1 MVSIYFILRII
12 NSVVISK
19 KVCKKYI
26 NYNNRLYYTAFVG
39 GENSLLGNIPIDI
52 VRILSAIIYIV
63 FGYLCDPSIIKSNF
77 TKNIF
82 DRINMQWYFKALATI
97 GLGIFLVDDKI

>member
-26 NYNNRLYYTAFVG
+26 NYSTKINKRPTRLIDLEGDY
-39 GENSLLGNIPIDI
+39 LLNDYLHILNIGFYLLHCSKHGHNDI
-52 VRILSAIIYIV
+52 I
-63 FGYLCDPSIIKSNF
+63 G
-77 TKNIF
+77 
-82 DRINMQWYFKALATI
+82 DRVLFQ
-97 GLGIFLVDDKI
+97 

>member
-39 GENSLLGNIPIDI
+39 GG
-52 VRILSAIIYIV
+52 RTRY
-63 FGYLCDPSIIKSNF
+63 
-77 TKNIF
+77 
-82 DRINMQWYFKALATI
+82 
-97 GLGIFLVDDKI
+97 

>member
-39 GENSLLGNIPIDI
+39 GGE
-52 VRILSAIIYIV
+52 
-63 FGYLCDPSIIKSNF
+63 
-77 TKNIF
+77 
-82 DRINMQWYFKALATI
+82 
-97 GLGIFLVDDKI
+97 LVIREYSY